1 MKTIFTLKGSLLLG
15 SLTLRVFLILLG
27 GILTGMSAFAAPL
40 WMRYPVI
47 SPDGKEIAFAYKGDI
62 YKVSSTGG
70 EAQRLTTHPAYDF
83 APVWSPDSRQI
94 AFASARN
101 GNFDVF
107 LMPAEGGEP
116 RRLTTHSAKEIPYAF
131 TPDGKYIV
139 YGAQIQ
145 DPAQSALFPKAFL
158 TELYKVS
165 TDGGRPEQ
173 LLAVA
178 AENVNFARSGETFV
192 YENVK
197 GSENTWR
204 KHHTSSVTRDIVL
217 YDIPSGKHTFLVQ
230 RAGED
235 RNPVFAPG
243 DKEIYFLSE
252 RDGSL
257 NVYTLS
263 TSRPEEVKQMTFF
276 KKNPVRF
283 LSVSADGTLCF
294 GYDGEIYV
302 KKGTA
307 EPRKVEI
314 EIIGESNIE
323 DVEYLSYTKDASEA
337 ISSPDGKQV
346 AFTVRGEVF
355 VTSVDYQT
363 TKQIT
368 HTPQG
373 EADLAF
379 APDNRT
385 LAYAS
390 EREGNWN
397 IYLAHIAREEDPN
410 FPNVTLIRE
419 EALFKPSAT
428 ERFAPSF
435 SPDGKELAY
444 IEDRARLMV
453 IDLKTRK
460 VRQIID
466 GKKQYNTNG
475 HFDYSWSPDGK
486 WFVFEYSGNKHDPYS
501 DIAIV
506 SAQGG
511 EIVNLTQSGY
521 TDGSPRWAL
530 EGNAILFISERY
542 GMRNHASWG
551 SLNDVMLIFL
561 NQEAY
566 DRYKMSPEDY
576 ELAYPRKEKGEK
588 TERVTDIKV
597 ELKNIE
603 DRIVRLTPNSASLG
617 GAIIDKKGEK
627 LYYLATFEKGYDLWE
642 TDMRKKET
650 KLLHKLNG
658 SWAHLEWDGKG
669 EDLFLLGRNKM
680 MKFNPVSGKMQNINF
695 LAEIKL
701 DKAEERAYMFDRVYR
716 QELKRFYNKDM
727 HGVDW
732 PALRKTYEKFLPYIN
747 NNYDFSEL
755 LSELLG
761 ELNVSHTGGRYRP
774 AASGDNTAEL
784 GLLFRWNDRSEG
796 LYIEE
801 VVDKGPFDKEASQVK
816 AGDIVEKID
825 GIAILRG
832 MDYFPLLNKKAGKKV
847 LISLY
852 RPAEKK
858 HWEEVVIPI
867 SRSRWN
873 DLLYK
878 RWVKQRA
885 AEVDRLSGG
894 RLGYVHIESM
904 GDPSFRSVYS
914 DILGKYNE
922 REGIVIDTRF
932 NGGGRLHEDIEVL
945 FSGEKYFTQVVRGK
959 EACDMPSRRWNKPSV
974 MLIGEANYSNAHGT
988 PWVYKHKDI
997 GKLVGMPVPGTMTS
1011 VSWETLQDPSLVFG
1025 IPIVGYRLADGSYLE
1040 NQQLEP
1046 DVKIMNQP
1054 DIIVKGRDE
1063 QLEKAVQVLLEEL
1076 DRKK

>member
-1 MKTIFTLKGSLLLG
+1 MKTIF
-15 SLTLRVFLILLG
+15 ILLWSMLAG
-27 GILTGMSAFAAPL
+27 VSAFAVPL

-62 YKVSSTGG
+62 YKVSSAGG
-70 EAQRLTTHPAYDF
+70 LAERLTSHPAYDF

-116 RRLTTHSAKEIPYAF
+116 KRLTTYSGKEIPYAF

-139 YGAQIQ
+139 YAAQIQ

-165 TDGGRPEQ
+165 LKGGRPEQ
-173 LLAVA
+173 LLATA
-178 AENVNFARSGETFV
+178 AENVNFARSGESFV

-197 GSENTWR
+197 GSENAWR
-204 KHHTSSVTRDIVL
+204 KHHTSSVTRDIIL
-217 YDIPSGKHTFLVQ
+217 YDMKSGKHTFLVQ

-252 RDGSL
+252 RDGSF
-257 NVYTLS
+257 NVYTLPLAH
-263 TSRPEEVKQMTFF
+263 PEEVKQLTFF

-283 LSVSADGTLCF
+283 LSVSGDGTLCF
-294 GYDGEIYV
+294 GYEGEIYL
-302 KKGTA
+302 KKGA
-307 EPRKVEI
+307 AQPEKVKI

-323 DVEYLSYTKDASEA
+323 DVEYLSYTKGASEA
-337 ISSPDGKQV
+337 VPSPDGKQV
-346 AFTVRGEVF
+346 AFTLRGEVF
-355 VTSVDYQT
+355 VTSVDYPT

-368 HTPQG
+368 HTP
-373 EADLAF
+373 ESETDLSF

-390 EREGNWN
+390 ERDGNWN
-397 IYLAHIAREEDPN
+397 IFLAHIVREEDPN
-410 FPNVTLIRE
+410 FSNATLVRE

-444 IEDRARLMV
+444 IEDRERLMV

-460 VRQIID
+460 IRQITD
-466 GKKQYNTNG
+466 GKKQYNSNG

-486 WFVFEYSGNKHDPYS
+486 WFALEYNGNKHEPYS

-506 SAQGG
+506 SAEGG

-521 TDGSPRWAL
+521 TDRAPRWVL
-530 EGNAILFISERY
+530 NGNAVLFISERY

-551 SLNDVMLIFL
+551 SLNDVMLVFL

-576 ELAYPRKEKGEK
+576 EWAYPKKDKGEK
-588 TERVTDIKV
+588 PEEKPEKITAIKV
-597 ELKNIE
+597 ELDNIE
-603 DRIVRLTPNSASLG
+603 DRIVRLTPNSAALG
-617 GAIIDKKGEK
+617 GAIVDKKGEK
-627 LYYLATFEKGYDLWE
+627 LYYLAAFEDGYDLWE

-658 SWAHLEWDGKG
+658 GWANLEWDDKG
-669 EDLFLLGRNKM
+669 ENLFLLGRNKM
-680 MKFNPVSGKMQNINF
+680 IMVKTGSGKMQNITYV
-695 LAEIKL
+695 AEMKL
-701 DKAEERAYMFDRVYR
+701 DKAEERNYMFDRVYR
-716 QELKRFYNKDM
+716 QELKRFYDKGM

-774 AASGDNTAEL
+774 AVSGEATAEL
-784 GLLFRWNDRSEG
+784 GLFFRWNDQTEG

-801 VVDKGPFDKEASQVK
+801 VVEKGPFDKEASQVK

-825 GIAILRG
+825 GIAITRG
-832 MDYFPLLNKKAGKKV
+832 MDYFPLLNRKAGKKV
-847 LISLY
+847 LVSLY
-852 RPAEKK
+852 RPGEKK
-858 HWEEVVIPI
+858 HWEEVVIPV
-867 SRSRWN
+867 SQSAWN
-873 DLLYK
+873 HLLYK

-988 PWVYKHKDI
+988 PWVYKHKGI

-1046 DVKIMNQP
+1046 DVKVMNRP
-1054 DIIVKGRDE
+1054 EEVVKGRDE

-1076 DRKK
+1076 DGKK

>member
-1 MKTIFTLKGSLLLG
+1 MKTIFIMLWSMLAG
-15 SLTLRVFLILLG
+15 V
-27 GILTGMSAFAAPL
+27 SAFAAPL

-62 YKVSSTGG
+62 YKVSSAGG
-70 EAQRLTTHPAYDF
+70 LAERLTSHPAYDF

-116 RRLTTHSAKEIPYAF
+116 KRLTTHSGKEIPYAF

-139 YGAQIQ
+139 YAAQIQ

-165 TDGGRPEQ
+165 LKGGRPEQ
-173 LLAVA
+173 LLATA
-178 AENVNFARSGETFV
+178 AENVNFARSGESFV

-197 GSENTWR
+197 GSENAWR
-204 KHHTSSVTRDIVL
+204 KHHTSSVTRDIIL
-217 YDIPSGKHTFLVQ
+217 YDMKSGKHTFLVQ

-252 RDGSL
+252 RDGSF
-257 NVYTLS
+257 NVYTLPLAH
-263 TSRPEEVKQMTFF
+263 PEEVKQLTFF

-283 LSVSADGTLCF
+283 LSVCGDGTLCF
-294 GYDGEIYV
+294 GYEGEIYL
-302 KKGTA
+302 KKGA
-307 EPRKVEI
+307 AQPEKVKI

-323 DVEYLSYTKDASEA
+323 DVEYLSYTKGASEA
-337 ISSPDGKQV
+337 VPSPDGKQV
-346 AFTVRGEVF
+346 AFTLRGEVF
-355 VTSVDYQT
+355 VTSVDYPT

-368 HTPQG
+368 HTP
-373 EADLAF
+373 ESETDLSF

-390 EREGNWN
+390 ERDGNWN
-397 IYLAHIAREEDPN
+397 IFLAHIVREEDPN
-410 FPNVTLIRE
+410 FSNATLVRE

-444 IEDRARLMV
+444 IEDRERLMV

-460 VRQIID
+460 IRQITD
-466 GKKQYNTNG
+466 GKKQYNSNG

-486 WFVFEYSGNKHDPYS
+486 WFALEYNGNKHEPYS

-506 SAQGG
+506 SAEGG

-521 TDGSPRWAL
+521 TDRAPRWVL
-530 EGNAILFISERY
+530 NGNAVLFISERY

-551 SLNDVMLIFL
+551 SLNDVMLVFL

-576 ELAYPRKEKGEK
+576 EWAYPKKDKGEK
-588 TERVTDIKV
+588 PEEKPEKITAIKV
-597 ELKNIE
+597 ELDNIE
-603 DRIVRLTPNSASLG
+603 DRIVRLTPNSAALG
-617 GAIIDKKGEK
+617 GAIVDKKGEK
-627 LYYLATFEKGYDLWE
+627 LYYLAAFEDGYDLWE

-658 SWAHLEWDGKG
+658 GWANLEWDDKG
-669 EDLFLLGRNKM
+669 ENLFLLGRNKM
-680 MKFNPVSGKMQNINF
+680 IMVKTGSGKMQNITYV
-695 LAEIKL
+695 AEMKL
-701 DKAEERAYMFDRVYR
+701 DKAEERNYMFDRVYR
-716 QELKRFYNKDM
+716 QELKRFYDKGM

-774 AASGDNTAEL
+774 AVSGEATAEL
-784 GLLFRWNDRSEG
+784 GLFFRWNDQTDG

-801 VVDKGPFDKEASQVK
+801 VVEKGPFDKEASQVK

-825 GIAILRG
+825 GVVLTRG
-832 MDYFPLLNKKAGKKV
+832 MDYFPLLNRKAGKKV
-847 LISLY
+847 LVSLY
-852 RPAEKK
+852 RPGEKK
-858 HWEEVVIPI
+858 HWEEVVIPV
-867 SRSRWN
+867 SQSAWN
-873 DLLYK
+873 HLLYK

-988 PWVYKHKDI
+988 PWVYKHKGI

-1046 DVKIMNQP
+1046 DVKVMNRP
-1054 DIIVKGRDE
+1054 EEVVKGRDE

-1076 DRKK
+1076 DGKK

>member
-1 MKTIFTLKGSLLLG
+1 MKTIFIMLWSMLAG
-15 SLTLRVFLILLG
+15 V
-27 GILTGMSAFAAPL
+27 SAFAAPL

-62 YKVSSTGG
+62 YKVSSAGG
-70 EAQRLTTHPAYDF
+70 LAERLTSHPAYDF

-116 RRLTTHSAKEIPYAF
+116 KRLTTHSGKEIPYAF

-139 YGAQIQ
+139 YAAQIQ

-165 TDGGRPEQ
+165 LKGGRPEQ
-173 LLAVA
+173 LLATA
-178 AENVNFARSGETFV
+178 AENVNFARSGESFV
-192 YENVK
+192 YENIK
-197 GSENTWR
+197 GSENAWR
-204 KHHTSSVTRDIVL
+204 KHHTSSVTRDIIL
-217 YDIPSGKHTFLVQ
+217 YDMKSGKHTFLVQ

-252 RDGSL
+252 RDGSF
-257 NVYTLS
+257 NVYTLPLAH
-263 TSRPEEVKQMTFF
+263 PEEVKQLTFF

-283 LSVSADGTLCF
+283 LSVCGDGTLCF
-294 GYDGEIYV
+294 GYEGEIYL
-302 KKGTA
+302 KKGA
-307 EPRKVEI
+307 AQPEKVKI

-323 DVEYLSYTKDASEA
+323 DVEYLSYTKGASEA
-337 ISSPDGKQV
+337 VPSPDGKQV
-346 AFTVRGEVF
+346 AFTLRGEVF
-355 VTSVDYQT
+355 VTSVDYPT

-368 HTPQG
+368 HTP
-373 EADLAF
+373 ESETDLSF

-390 EREGNWN
+390 ERDGNWN
-397 IYLAHIAREEDPN
+397 IFLAHIVREEDPN
-410 FPNVTLIRE
+410 FSNATLVRE

-444 IEDRARLMV
+444 IEDRERLMV

-460 VRQIID
+460 IRQITD
-466 GKKQYNTNG
+466 GKKQYNSNG

-486 WFVFEYSGNKHDPYS
+486 WFALEYNGNKHEPYS

-506 SAQGG
+506 NAEGG

-521 TDGSPRWAL
+521 TDRAPRWVL
-530 EGNAILFISERY
+530 NGNAVLFISERY

-551 SLNDVMLIFL
+551 SLNDVMLVFL

-576 ELAYPRKEKGEK
+576 EWAYPKKDKGEK
-588 TERVTDIKV
+588 PEEKPEKITAIKV
-597 ELKNIE
+597 ELDNIE
-603 DRIVRLTPNSASLG
+603 DRIVRLTPNSAALG
-617 GAIIDKKGEK
+617 GAIVDKKGEK
-627 LYYLATFEKGYDLWE
+627 LYYLAAFEDGYDLWE

-658 SWAHLEWDGKG
+658 GWANLEWDTDG
-669 EDLFLLGRNKM
+669 ENLFLLGRNKM
-680 MKFNPVSGKMQNINF
+680 IMVKTGSGKMQNITYV
-695 LAEIKL
+695 AEMKL
-701 DKAEERAYMFDRVYR
+701 DKAEERNYMFDRVYR
-716 QELKRFYNKDM
+716 QELKRFYDKGM

-732 PALRKTYEKFLPYIN
+732 PALRKTYEEFLPYIN

-774 AASGDNTAEL
+774 AVSGEATAEL
-784 GLLFRWNDRSEG
+784 GLFFRWNDQTDG

-801 VVDKGPFDKEASQVK
+801 VVEKGPFDKEASQVK

-825 GIAILRG
+825 GVVLTRG
-832 MDYFPLLNKKAGKKV
+832 MDYFPLLNRKAGKKV
-847 LISLY
+847 LVSLY
-852 RPAEKK
+852 RPGEKK
-858 HWEEVVIPI
+858 HWEEVVIPV
-867 SRSRWN
+867 SQSAWN
-873 DLLYK
+873 HLLYK

-959 EACDMPSRRWNKPSV
+959 EACDMPSRRWNKPSI

-988 PWVYKHKDI
+988 PWVYKHKGL

-1046 DVKIMNQP
+1046 DVKVMNRP
-1054 DIIVKGRDE
+1054 EEVVKGRDE

-1076 DRKK
+1076 DGKK

>member
-1 MKTIFTLKGSLLLG
+1 MKTIFIMLWSMLAG
-15 SLTLRVFLILLG
+15 V
-27 GILTGMSAFAAPL
+27 SAFAAPL

-62 YKVSSTGG
+62 YKVSSAGG
-70 EAQRLTTHPAYDF
+70 LAERLTSHPAYDF

-116 RRLTTHSAKEIPYAF
+116 KRLTTHSGKEIPYAF

-139 YGAQIQ
+139 YAAQIQ

-165 TDGGRPEQ
+165 LKGGRPEQ
-173 LLAVA
+173 LLATA
-178 AENVNFARSGETFV
+178 AENVNFARSGESFV

-197 GSENTWR
+197 GSENAWR
-204 KHHTSSVTRDIVL
+204 KHHTSSVTRDIIL
-217 YDIPSGKHTFLVQ
+217 YDMKSGKHTFLVQ

-252 RDGSL
+252 RDGSF
-257 NVYTLS
+257 NVYTLPLAH
-263 TSRPEEVKQMTFF
+263 PEEVKQLTFF

-283 LSVSADGTLCF
+283 LSVCGDGTLCF
-294 GYDGEIYV
+294 GYEGEIYL
-302 KKGTA
+302 KKGA
-307 EPRKVEI
+307 AQPEKVKI

-323 DVEYLSYTKDASEA
+323 DVEYLSYTKGASEA
-337 ISSPDGKQV
+337 VPSPDGKQV
-346 AFTVRGEVF
+346 AFTLRGEVF
-355 VTSVDYQT
+355 VTSVDYPT

-368 HTPQG
+368 HTP
-373 EADLAF
+373 ESETDLSF

-390 EREGNWN
+390 ERDGNWN
-397 IYLAHIAREEDPN
+397 IFLAHIVREEDPN
-410 FPNVTLIRE
+410 FSNATLVRE

-444 IEDRARLMV
+444 IEDRERLMV

-460 VRQIID
+460 IRQITD
-466 GKKQYNTNG
+466 GKKQYNSNG

-486 WFVFEYSGNKHDPYS
+486 WFALEYNGNKHEPYS

-506 SAQGG
+506 SAEGG

-521 TDGSPRWAL
+521 TDRAPRWVL
-530 EGNAILFISERY
+530 NGNAVLFISERY

-551 SLNDVMLIFL
+551 SLNDVMLVFL

-576 ELAYPRKEKGEK
+576 EWAYPKKDKGEK
-588 TERVTDIKV
+588 PEEKPEKITAIKV
-597 ELKNIE
+597 ELDNIE
-603 DRIVRLTPNSASLG
+603 DRIVRLTPNSAALG
-617 GAIIDKKGEK
+617 GAIVDKKGEK
-627 LYYLATFEKGYDLWE
+627 LYYLAAFEDGYDLWE

-658 SWAHLEWDGKG
+658 GWANLEWDTDG
-669 EDLFLLGRNKM
+669 ENLFLLGRNKM
-680 MKFNPVSGKMQNINF
+680 IMVKTGSGKMQNITYV
-695 LAEIKL
+695 AEMKL
-701 DKAEERAYMFDRVYR
+701 DKAEERNYMFDRVYR
-716 QELKRFYNKDM
+716 QELKRFYDKGM

-732 PALRKTYEKFLPYIN
+732 PALRKTYEEFLPYIN

-774 AASGDNTAEL
+774 AVSGEATAEL
-784 GLLFRWNDRSEG
+784 GLFFRWNDQTDG

-801 VVDKGPFDKEASQVK
+801 VVEKGPFDKEASQVK

-825 GIAILRG
+825 GVVLTRG
-832 MDYFPLLNKKAGKKV
+832 MDYFPLLNRKAGKKV
-847 LISLY
+847 LVSLY
-852 RPAEKK
+852 RPGEKK
-858 HWEEVVIPI
+858 HWEEVVIPV
-867 SRSRWN
+867 SQSAWN
-873 DLLYK
+873 HLLYK

-959 EACDMPSRRWNKPSV
+959 EACDMPSRRWNKPSI

-988 PWVYKHKDI
+988 PWVYKHKGL

-1046 DVKIMNQP
+1046 DVKVMNRP
-1054 DIIVKGRDE
+1054 EEVVKGRDE

-1076 DRKK
+1076 DGKK

>member
-1 MKTIFTLKGSLLLG
+1 MKTIF
-15 SLTLRVFLILLG
+15 ILLWSMLAG
-27 GILTGMSAFAAPL
+27 VSAFAVPL

-62 YKVSSTGG
+62 YKVSSAGG
-70 EAQRLTTHPAYDF
+70 LAERLTSHPAYDF

-116 RRLTTHSAKEIPYAF
+116 KRLTTYSGKEIPYAF

-139 YGAQIQ
+139 YAAQIQ

-165 TDGGRPEQ
+165 LKGGRPEQ
-173 LLAVA
+173 LLATA
-178 AENVNFARSGETFV
+178 AENVNFTRSGESFV

-197 GSENTWR
+197 GSENAWR
-204 KHHTSSVTRDIVL
+204 KHHTSSVTRDIIL
-217 YDIPSGKHTFLVQ
+217 YDMKSGKHTFLVQ

-235 RNPVFAPG
+235 RNPMFAPG

-252 RDGSL
+252 RDGSF
-257 NVYTLS
+257 NIYTLPLAH
-263 TSRPEEVKQMTFF
+263 PEEVKQLTFF

-283 LSVSADGTLCF
+283 LSVSGDGTLCF
-294 GYDGEIYV
+294 GYEGEIYL
-302 KKGTA
+302 KKGA
-307 EPRKVEI
+307 AQPEKVKI

-323 DVEYLSYTKDASEA
+323 DVEYLSYTKGASEA
-337 ISSPDGKQV
+337 VPSPDGKQV
-346 AFTVRGEVF
+346 AFTLRGEVF
-355 VTSVDYQT
+355 VTSVDYPT

-368 HTPQG
+368 HTP
-373 EADLAF
+373 ESETDLSF

-390 EREGNWN
+390 ERDGNWN
-397 IYLAHIAREEDPN
+397 IFLAHIVREEDPN
-410 FPNVTLIRE
+410 FSNATLVRE

-444 IEDRARLMV
+444 IEDRERLMV

-460 VRQIID
+460 IRQITD
-466 GKKQYNTNG
+466 GKKQYNSNG

-486 WFVFEYSGNKHDPYS
+486 WFALEYNGNKHEPYS

-506 SAQGG
+506 SAEGG

-521 TDGSPRWAL
+521 TDRAPRWVL
-530 EGNAILFISERY
+530 NGNAVLFISERY

-551 SLNDVMLIFL
+551 SLNDVMLVFL

-576 ELAYPRKEKGEK
+576 EWAYPKKDKGEK
-588 TERVTDIKV
+588 PEEKPEKITAIKV
-597 ELKNIE
+597 ELDNIE
-603 DRIVRLTPNSASLG
+603 DRIVRLTPNSAALG
-617 GAIIDKKGEK
+617 GAIVDKKGEK
-627 LYYLATFEKGYDLWE
+627 LYYLAAFEDGYDLWE

-658 SWAHLEWDGKG
+658 GWANLEWDDKG
-669 EDLFLLGRNKM
+669 ENLFLLGRNKM
-680 MKFNPVSGKMQNINF
+680 IMVKTGSGKMQNITYV
-695 LAEIKL
+695 AEMKL
-701 DKAEERAYMFDRVYR
+701 DKAEERNYMFDRVYR
-716 QELKRFYNKDM
+716 QELKRFYDKGM

-774 AASGDNTAEL
+774 AVSGEATAEL
-784 GLLFRWNDRSEG
+784 GLFFRWNDQTDG

-801 VVDKGPFDKEASQVK
+801 VVEKGPFDKEVSQVK

-825 GIAILRG
+825 GIAITRG
-832 MDYFPLLNKKAGKKV
+832 MDYFPLLNRKAGKKV
-847 LISLY
+847 LVSLY
-852 RPAEKK
+852 RPGEKK
-858 HWEEVVIPI
+858 HWEEVVIPV
-867 SRSRWN
+867 SQSAWN
-873 DLLYK
+873 HLLYK

-988 PWVYKHKDI
+988 PWVYKHKGI

-1046 DVKIMNQP
+1046 DVKVMNRP
-1054 DIIVKGRDE
+1054 EEVVKGRDE

-1076 DRKK
+1076 DGKK

>member
-1 MKTIFTLKGSLLLG
+1 MKTIFIMLWSMLAG
-15 SLTLRVFLILLG
+15 V
-27 GILTGMSAFAAPL
+27 SAFAAPL

-62 YKVSSTGG
+62 YKVSSAGG
-70 EAQRLTTHPAYDF
+70 LAERLTSHPAYDF

-116 RRLTTHSAKEIPYAF
+116 KRLTTHSGKEIPYAF

-139 YGAQIQ
+139 YAAQIQ

-165 TDGGRPEQ
+165 LKGGRPEQ
-173 LLAVA
+173 LLATA
-178 AENVNFARSGETFV
+178 AENVNFARSGESFV

-197 GSENTWR
+197 GSENAWR
-204 KHHTSSVTRDIVL
+204 KHHTSSVTRDIIL
-217 YDIPSGKHTFLVQ
+217 YDMKSGKHTFLVQ

-252 RDGSL
+252 RDGSF
-257 NVYTLS
+257 NVYTLPLAH
-263 TSRPEEVKQMTFF
+263 PEEVKQLTFF

-283 LSVSADGTLCF
+283 LSVCGDGTLCF
-294 GYDGEIYV
+294 GYEGEIYL
-302 KKGTA
+302 KKGA
-307 EPRKVEI
+307 AQPEKVKI

-323 DVEYLSYTKDASEA
+323 DVEYLSYTKGASEA
-337 ISSPDGKQV
+337 VPSPDGKQV
-346 AFTVRGEVF
+346 AFTLRGEVF
-355 VTSVDYQT
+355 VTSVDYPT

-368 HTPQG
+368 HTP
-373 EADLAF
+373 ESETDLSF

-390 EREGNWN
+390 ERDGNWN
-397 IYLAHIAREEDPN
+397 IFLAHIVREEDPN
-410 FPNVTLIRE
+410 FSNATLVRE

-444 IEDRARLMV
+444 IEDRERLMV

-460 VRQIID
+460 IRQITD
-466 GKKQYNTNG
+466 GKKQYNSNG

-486 WFVFEYSGNKHDPYS
+486 WFALEYNGNKHEPYS

-506 SAQGG
+506 SAEGG

-521 TDGSPRWAL
+521 TDRAPRWVL
-530 EGNAILFISERY
+530 NGNAVLFISERY

-551 SLNDVMLIFL
+551 SLNDVMLVFL

-576 ELAYPRKEKGEK
+576 EWAYPKKDKGEK
-588 TERVTDIKV
+588 PEEKPEKITAIKV
-597 ELKNIE
+597 ELDNIE
-603 DRIVRLTPNSASLG
+603 DRIVRLTPNSAALG
-617 GAIIDKKGEK
+617 GAIVDKKGEK
-627 LYYLATFEKGYDLWE
+627 LYYLAAFEDGYDLWE

-658 SWAHLEWDGKG
+658 GWANLEWDDKG
-669 EDLFLLGRNKM
+669 ENLFLLGRNKM
-680 MKFNPVSGKMQNINF
+680 IMVKTGSGKMQNITYV
-695 LAEIKL
+695 AEMKL
-701 DKAEERAYMFDRVYR
+701 DKAEERNYMFDRVYR
-716 QELKRFYNKDM
+716 QELKRFYDKGM

-774 AASGDNTAEL
+774 AVSGEATAEL
-784 GLLFRWNDRSEG
+784 GLFFRWNDQTDG

-801 VVDKGPFDKEASQVK
+801 VVEKGPFDKEASQVK

-825 GIAILRG
+825 GVVLTRG
-832 MDYFPLLNKKAGKKV
+832 MDYFPLLNRKAGKKV
-847 LISLY
+847 LVSLY
-852 RPAEKK
+852 RPGEKK
-858 HWEEVVIPI
+858 HWEEVVIPV
-867 SRSRWN
+867 SQSAWN
-873 DLLYK
+873 HLLYK

-988 PWVYKHKDI
+988 PWVYKHKGI
-997 GKLVGMPVPGTMTS
+997 GKLVGMQVPGTMTS

-1046 DVKIMNQP
+1046 DVKVMNRP
-1054 DIIVKGRDE
+1054 EEVVKGRDE

-1076 DRKK
+1076 DGKK

>member
-1 MKTIFTLKGSLLLG
+1 MKTIF
-15 SLTLRVFLILLG
+15 ILLWSMLAG
-27 GILTGMSAFAAPL
+27 VSAFAVPL

-62 YKVSSTGG
+62 YKVSSAGG
-70 EAQRLTTHPAYDF
+70 LAKRLTSHPAYDF

-116 RRLTTHSAKEIPYAF
+116 KRLTTYSGKEIPYAF

-139 YGAQIQ
+139 YAAQIQ

-165 TDGGRPEQ
+165 LKGGRPEQ
-173 LLAVA
+173 LLATA
-178 AENVNFARSGETFV
+178 AENVNFARSGESFV

-197 GSENTWR
+197 GSENAWR
-204 KHHTSSVTRDIVL
+204 KHHTSSVTRDIIL
-217 YDIPSGKHTFLVQ
+217 YDMKSGKHTFLVQ

-252 RDGSL
+252 RDGSF
-257 NVYTLS
+257 NVYTLPLAH
-263 TSRPEEVKQMTFF
+263 PEEVKQLTFF

-283 LSVSADGTLCF
+283 LSVSGDGTLCF
-294 GYDGEIYV
+294 GYEGEIYL
-302 KKGTA
+302 KKGA
-307 EPRKVEI
+307 AQPEKVKI

-323 DVEYLSYTKDASEA
+323 DVEYLSYTKGASEA
-337 ISSPDGKQV
+337 VPSPDGKQV
-346 AFTVRGEVF
+346 AFTLRGEVF
-355 VTSVDYQT
+355 VTSVDYPT

-368 HTPQG
+368 HTP
-373 EADLAF
+373 ESETDLSF

-390 EREGNWN
+390 ERDGNWN
-397 IYLAHIAREEDPN
+397 IFLAHIVREEDPN
-410 FPNVTLIRE
+410 FSNATLVRE

-444 IEDRARLMV
+444 IEDRERLMV

-460 VRQIID
+460 IRQITD
-466 GKKQYNTNG
+466 GKKQYNSNG

-486 WFVFEYSGNKHDPYS
+486 WFALEYNGNKHEPYS

-506 SAQGG
+506 SAEGG

-521 TDGSPRWAL
+521 TDRAPRWVL
-530 EGNAILFISERY
+530 NGNAVLFISERY

-551 SLNDVMLIFL
+551 SLNDVMLVFL

-576 ELAYPRKEKGEK
+576 EWAYPKKDKGEK
-588 TERVTDIKV
+588 PEEKPEKITAIKV
-597 ELKNIE
+597 ELDNIE
-603 DRIVRLTPNSASLG
+603 DRIVRLTPNSAALG
-617 GAIIDKKGEK
+617 GAIVDKKGEK
-627 LYYLATFEKGYDLWE
+627 LYYLAAFEDGYDLWE

-658 SWAHLEWDGKG
+658 GWANLEWDTDG
-669 EDLFLLGRNKM
+669 ENLFLLGRNKM
-680 MKFNPVSGKMQNINF
+680 IMVKTGYGKMQNITYV
-695 LAEIKL
+695 AEMKL
-701 DKAEERAYMFDRVYR
+701 DKAEERNYMFDRVYR
-716 QELKRFYNKDM
+716 QELKRFYDKGM

-774 AASGDNTAEL
+774 AVSGEATAEL
-784 GLLFRWNDRSEG
+784 GLFFRWNDQTDG

-801 VVDKGPFDKEASQVK
+801 VVEKGPFDKEASQVK

-825 GIAILRG
+825 GVVLTRG
-832 MDYFPLLNKKAGKKV
+832 MDYFPLLNRKAGKKV
-847 LISLY
+847 LVSLY
-852 RPAEKK
+852 RPGEKK
-858 HWEEVVIPI
+858 HWEEVVIPV
-867 SRSRWN
+867 SQSAWN
-873 DLLYK
+873 HLLYK

-988 PWVYKHKDI
+988 PWVYKHKGL

-1046 DVKIMNQP
+1046 DVKMMNRP
-1054 DIIVKGRDE
+1054 EEVVKGRDE

-1076 DRKK
+1076 DGKK

>member
-1 MKTIFTLKGSLLLG
+1 MKTIF
-15 SLTLRVFLILLG
+15 ILLWSMLAG
-27 GILTGMSAFAAPL
+27 VSAFAVPL

-62 YKVSSTGG
+62 YKVSSAGG
-70 EAQRLTTHPAYDF
+70 LAERLTSHPAYDF

-116 RRLTTHSAKEIPYAF
+116 KRLTTHSGKEIPYAF

-139 YGAQIQ
+139 YAAQIQ

-165 TDGGRPEQ
+165 LKGGRPEQ
-173 LLAVA
+173 LLATA
-178 AENVNFARSGETFV
+178 AENVNFARSGESFV

-197 GSENTWR
+197 GSENAWR
-204 KHHTSSVTRDIVL
+204 KHHTSSVTRDIIL
-217 YDIPSGKHTFLVQ
+217 YDMKSGKHTFLVQ

-252 RDGSL
+252 RDGSF
-257 NVYTLS
+257 NVYTLPLAH
-263 TSRPEEVKQMTFF
+263 PEEVKQLTFF

-283 LSVSADGTLCF
+283 LSVCGDGTLCF
-294 GYDGEIYV
+294 GYEGEIYL
-302 KKGTA
+302 KKGA
-307 EPRKVEI
+307 AQPEKVKI

-323 DVEYLSYTKDASEA
+323 DVEYLSYTKGASEA
-337 ISSPDGKQV
+337 VPSPDGKQV
-346 AFTVRGEVF
+346 AFTLRGEVF
-355 VTSVDYQT
+355 VTSVDYPT

-368 HTPQG
+368 HTP
-373 EADLAF
+373 ESETDLSF

-390 EREGNWN
+390 ERDGNWN
-397 IYLAHIAREEDPN
+397 IFLAHIVREEDPN
-410 FPNVTLIRE
+410 FSNATLVRE

-444 IEDRARLMV
+444 IEDRERLMV

-460 VRQIID
+460 IRQITD
-466 GKKQYNTNG
+466 GKKQYNSNG

-486 WFVFEYSGNKHDPYS
+486 WFALEYNGNKHEPYS

-506 SAQGG
+506 SAEGG

-521 TDGSPRWAL
+521 TDRAPRWVL
-530 EGNAILFISERY
+530 NGNAVLFISERY

-551 SLNDVMLIFL
+551 SLNDVMLVFL

-576 ELAYPRKEKGEK
+576 EWAYPKKDKGEK
-588 TERVTDIKV
+588 PEEKPEKITAIKV
-597 ELKNIE
+597 ELDNIE
-603 DRIVRLTPNSASLG
+603 DRIVRLTPNSAALG
-617 GAIIDKKGEK
+617 GAIVDKKGEK
-627 LYYLATFEKGYDLWE
+627 LYYLAAFEDGYDLWE

-658 SWAHLEWDGKG
+658 GWANLEWDTDG
-669 EDLFLLGRNKM
+669 ENLFLLGRNKM
-680 MKFNPVSGKMQNINF
+680 IMVKTGSGKMQNITYV
-695 LAEIKL
+695 AEMKL
-701 DKAEERAYMFDRVYR
+701 DKAEERNYMFDRVYR
-716 QELKRFYNKDM
+716 QELKRFYDKGM

-732 PALRKTYEKFLPYIN
+732 PALRKTYEEFLPYIN

-774 AASGDNTAEL
+774 AVSGEATAEL
-784 GLLFRWNDRSEG
+784 GLFFRWNDQTDG

-801 VVDKGPFDKEASQVK
+801 VVEKGPFDKEASQVK

-825 GIAILRG
+825 GVVLTRG
-832 MDYFPLLNKKAGKKV
+832 MDYFPLLNRKAGKKV
-847 LISLY
+847 LVSLY
-852 RPAEKK
+852 RPGEKK
-858 HWEEVVIPI
+858 HWEEVVIPV
-867 SRSRWN
+867 SQSAWN
-873 DLLYK
+873 HLLYK

-959 EACDMPSRRWNKPSV
+959 EACDMPSRRWNKPSI

-988 PWVYKHKDI
+988 PWVYKHKGL

-1046 DVKIMNQP
+1046 DVKVMNRP
-1054 DIIVKGRDE
+1054 EEVVKGRDE

-1076 DRKK
+1076 DGKK

>member
-1 MKTIFTLKGSLLLG
+1 MKTIF
-15 SLTLRVFLILLG
+15 ILLWSMLAG
-27 GILTGMSAFAAPL
+27 VSAFAVPL

-62 YKVSSTGG
+62 YKVSSAGG
-70 EAQRLTTHPAYDF
+70 LAERLTSHPAYDF

-116 RRLTTHSAKEIPYAF
+116 KRLTTYSGKEIPYAF

-139 YGAQIQ
+139 YAAQIQ

-165 TDGGRPEQ
+165 LKGGRPEQ
-173 LLAVA
+173 LLATA
-178 AENVNFARSGETFV
+178 AENVNFARSGESFV

-197 GSENTWR
+197 GSENAWR
-204 KHHTSSVTRDIVL
+204 KHHTSSVTRDIIL
-217 YDIPSGKHTFLVQ
+217 YDMKSGKHTFLVQ

-252 RDGSL
+252 RDGSF
-257 NVYTLS
+257 NVYTLPLAH
-263 TSRPEEVKQMTFF
+263 PEEVKQLTFF

-283 LSVSADGTLCF
+283 LSVSGDGTLCF
-294 GYDGEIYV
+294 GYEGEIYL
-302 KKGTA
+302 KKGA
-307 EPRKVEI
+307 AQPEKVKI

-323 DVEYLSYTKDASEA
+323 DVEYLSYTKGASEA
-337 ISSPDGKQV
+337 VPSPDGKQV
-346 AFTVRGEVF
+346 AFTLRGEVF
-355 VTSVDYQT
+355 VTSVDYPT

-368 HTPQG
+368 HTP
-373 EADLAF
+373 ESETDLSF

-390 EREGNWN
+390 ERDGNWN
-397 IYLAHIAREEDPN
+397 IFLAHIVREEDPN
-410 FPNVTLIRE
+410 FSNATLVRE

-444 IEDRARLMV
+444 IEDRERLMV

-460 VRQIID
+460 IRQITD
-466 GKKQYNTNG
+466 GKKQYNSNG

-486 WFVFEYSGNKHDPYS
+486 WFALEYNGNKHEPYS

-506 SAQGG
+506 SAEGG

-521 TDGSPRWAL
+521 TDRAPRWVL
-530 EGNAILFISERY
+530 NGNAVLFISERY

-551 SLNDVMLIFL
+551 SLNDVMLVFL

-576 ELAYPRKEKGEK
+576 EWAYPKKDKGEK
-588 TERVTDIKV
+588 PEEKPEKITAIKV
-597 ELKNIE
+597 ELDNIE
-603 DRIVRLTPNSASLG
+603 DRIVRLTPNSAALG
-617 GAIIDKKGEK
+617 GAIVDKKGEK
-627 LYYLATFEKGYDLWE
+627 LYYLAAFEDGYDLWE

-658 SWAHLEWDGKG
+658 GWANLEWDDKG
-669 EDLFLLGRNKM
+669 ENLFLLGRNKM
-680 MKFNPVSGKMQNINF
+680 IMVKTGSGKMQNITYV
-695 LAEIKL
+695 AEMKL
-701 DKAEERAYMFDRVYR
+701 DKAEERNYMFDRVYR
-716 QELKRFYNKDM
+716 QELKRFYDKGM

-774 AASGDNTAEL
+774 AVSGEATAEL
-784 GLLFRWNDRSEG
+784 GLFFRWNDQTDG

-801 VVDKGPFDKEASQVK
+801 VVEKGPFDKEVSQVK

-825 GIAILRG
+825 GIAITRG
-832 MDYFPLLNKKAGKKV
+832 MDYFPLLNRKAGKKV
-847 LISLY
+847 LVSLY
-852 RPAEKK
+852 RPGEKK
-858 HWEEVVIPI
+858 HWEEVVIPV
-867 SRSRWN
+867 SQSAWN
-873 DLLYK
+873 HLLYK

-904 GDPSFRSVYS
+904 GDPSFRSAYS

-988 PWVYKHKDI
+988 PWVYKHKGI

-1046 DVKIMNQP
+1046 DVKVMNRP
-1054 DIIVKGRDE
+1054 EEVVKGRDE

-1076 DRKK
+1076 DGKK

>member
-1 MKTIFTLKGSLLLG
+1 MKTIF
-15 SLTLRVFLILLG
+15 ILLWSMLAG
-27 GILTGMSAFAAPL
+27 VSAFAVPL

-62 YKVSSTGG
+62 YKVSSAGG
-70 EAQRLTTHPAYDF
+70 LAERLTSHPAYDF

-116 RRLTTHSAKEIPYAF
+116 KRLTTYSGKEIPYAF

-139 YGAQIQ
+139 YAAQIQ

-165 TDGGRPEQ
+165 LKGGRPEQ
-173 LLAVA
+173 LLATA
-178 AENVNFARSGETFV
+178 AENVNFARSGESFV

-197 GSENTWR
+197 GSENAWR
-204 KHHTSSVTRDIVL
+204 KHHTSSVTRDIIL
-217 YDIPSGKHTFLVQ
+217 YDMKSGKHTFLVQ

-252 RDGSL
+252 RDGSF
-257 NVYTLS
+257 NVYTLPLAH
-263 TSRPEEVKQMTFF
+263 PEEVKQLTFF

-283 LSVSADGTLCF
+283 LSVCGDGTLCF
-294 GYDGEIYV
+294 GYEGEIYL
-302 KKGTA
+302 KKGA
-307 EPRKVEI
+307 AQPEKVKI

-323 DVEYLSYTKDASEA
+323 DVEYLSYTKGASEA
-337 ISSPDGKQV
+337 VPSPDGKQV
-346 AFTVRGEVF
+346 AFTLRGEVF
-355 VTSVDYQT
+355 VTSVDYPT

-368 HTPQG
+368 HTP
-373 EADLAF
+373 ESETDLSF

-390 EREGNWN
+390 ERDGNWN
-397 IYLAHIAREEDPN
+397 IFLAHIVREEDPN
-410 FPNVTLIRE
+410 FSNATLVRE

-444 IEDRARLMV
+444 IEDRERLMV

-460 VRQIID
+460 IRQITD
-466 GKKQYNTNG
+466 GKKQYNSNG

-486 WFVFEYSGNKHDPYS
+486 WFALEYNGNKHEPYS

-506 SAQGG
+506 SAEGG

-521 TDGSPRWAL
+521 TDRAPRWVL
-530 EGNAILFISERY
+530 NGNAVLFISERY

-551 SLNDVMLIFL
+551 SLNDVMLVFL

-576 ELAYPRKEKGEK
+576 EWAYPKKDKGEK
-588 TERVTDIKV
+588 PEEKPEKITAIKV
-597 ELKNIE
+597 ELDNIE
-603 DRIVRLTPNSASLG
+603 DRIVRLTPNSAALG
-617 GAIIDKKGEK
+617 GAIVDKKGEK
-627 LYYLATFEKGYDLWE
+627 LYYLAAFEDGYDLWE

-658 SWAHLEWDGKG
+658 GWANLEWDTDG
-669 EDLFLLGRNKM
+669 ENLFLLGRNKM
-680 MKFNPVSGKMQNINF
+680 IMVKTGSGKMQNITYV
-695 LAEIKL
+695 AEMKL
-701 DKAEERAYMFDRVYR
+701 DKAEERNYMFDRVYR
-716 QELKRFYNKDM
+716 QELKRFYDKGM

-774 AASGDNTAEL
+774 AVSGEATAEL
-784 GLLFRWNDRSEG
+784 GLFFRWNDQTDG

-801 VVDKGPFDKEASQVK
+801 VVEKGPFDKKASQVK

-825 GIAILRG
+825 GVVLTRG
-832 MDYFPLLNKKAGKKV
+832 MDYFPLLNRKAGKKV
-847 LISLY
+847 LVSLY
-852 RPAEKK
+852 RPGEKK
-858 HWEEVVIPI
+858 HWEEVVIPV
-867 SRSRWN
+867 SQSAWN
-873 DLLYK
+873 HLLYK

-988 PWVYKHKDI
+988 PWVYKHKGI

-1046 DVKIMNQP
+1046 DVKVMNRP
-1054 DIIVKGRDE
+1054 EEVVKGRDE

-1076 DRKK
+1076 DGKK

>member
-1 MKTIFTLKGSLLLG
+1 MKTIF
-15 SLTLRVFLILLG
+15 ILLWSMLAG
-27 GILTGMSAFAAPL
+27 VSAFAVPL

-62 YKVSSTGG
+62 YKVSSAGG
-70 EAQRLTTHPAYDF
+70 LAERLTSHPAYDF

-116 RRLTTHSAKEIPYAF
+116 KRLTTYSGKEIPYAF

-139 YGAQIQ
+139 YAAQIQ

-165 TDGGRPEQ
+165 LKGGRPEQ
-173 LLAVA
+173 LLATA
-178 AENVNFARSGETFV
+178 AENVNFARSGESFV

-197 GSENTWR
+197 GSENAWR
-204 KHHTSSVTRDIVL
+204 KHHTSSVTRDIIL
-217 YDIPSGKHTFLVQ
+217 YDMKSGKHTFLVQ

-252 RDGSL
+252 RDGSF
-257 NVYTLS
+257 NVYTLPLAH
-263 TSRPEEVKQMTFF
+263 PEEVKQLTFF

-283 LSVSADGTLCF
+283 LSVSGDGTLCF
-294 GYDGEIYV
+294 GYEGEIYL
-302 KKGTA
+302 KKGA
-307 EPRKVEI
+307 AQPEKVKI

-323 DVEYLSYTKDASEA
+323 DVEYLSYTKGASEA
-337 ISSPDGKQV
+337 VPSPDGKQV
-346 AFTVRGEVF
+346 AFTLRGEVF
-355 VTSVDYQT
+355 VTSVDYPT

-368 HTPQG
+368 HTP
-373 EADLAF
+373 ESETDLSF

-390 EREGNWN
+390 ERDGNWN
-397 IYLAHIAREEDPN
+397 IFLAHIVREEDPN
-410 FPNVTLIRE
+410 FSNATLVRE

-444 IEDRARLMV
+444 IEDRERLMV

-460 VRQIID
+460 IRQITD
-466 GKKQYNTNG
+466 GKKQYNSNG

-486 WFVFEYSGNKHDPYS
+486 WFALEYNGNKHEPYS

-506 SAQGG
+506 SAEGG

-521 TDGSPRWAL
+521 TDRAPRWVL
-530 EGNAILFISERY
+530 NGNAVLFISERY

-551 SLNDVMLIFL
+551 SLNDVMLVFL

-576 ELAYPRKEKGEK
+576 EWAYPKKDKGEK
-588 TERVTDIKV
+588 PEEKPEKITAIKV
-597 ELKNIE
+597 ELDNIE
-603 DRIVRLTPNSASLG
+603 DRIVRLTPNSAALG
-617 GAIIDKKGEK
+617 GAIVDKKGEK
-627 LYYLATFEKGYDLWE
+627 LYYLAAFEDGYDLWE

-658 SWAHLEWDGKG
+658 GWANLEWDDKG
-669 EDLFLLGRNKM
+669 ENLFLLGRNKM
-680 MKFNPVSGKMQNINF
+680 IMVKTGSGKMQNITYV
-695 LAEIKL
+695 AEMKL
-701 DKAEERAYMFDRVYR
+701 DKAEERNYMFDRVYR
-716 QELKRFYNKDM
+716 QELKRFYDKGM

-774 AASGDNTAEL
+774 AVSGEATAEL
-784 GLLFRWNDRSEG
+784 GLFFRWNDQTDG

-801 VVDKGPFDKEASQVK
+801 VVEKGPFDKEASQVK

-825 GIAILRG
+825 GIAITRG
-832 MDYFPLLNKKAGKKV
+832 MDYFPLLNRKAGKKV
-847 LISLY
+847 LVSLY
-852 RPAEKK
+852 RPGEKK
-858 HWEEVVIPI
+858 HWEEVVIPV
-867 SRSRWN
+867 SQSAWN
-873 DLLYK
+873 HLLYK

-988 PWVYKHKDI
+988 PWVYKHKGI

-1046 DVKIMNQP
+1046 DVKVMNRP
-1054 DIIVKGRDE
+1054 EEVVKGRDE

-1076 DRKK
+1076 DGKK

>member
-1 MKTIFTLKGSLLLG
+1 MKTIFIMLWSMLAG
-15 SLTLRVFLILLG
+15 V
-27 GILTGMSAFAAPL
+27 SAFAAPL

-62 YKVSSTGG
+62 YKVSSAGG
-70 EAQRLTTHPAYDF
+70 LAERLTSHPAYDF

-116 RRLTTHSAKEIPYAF
+116 KRLTTHSGKEIPYAF

-139 YGAQIQ
+139 YAAQIQ

-165 TDGGRPEQ
+165 LKGGRPEQ
-173 LLAVA
+173 LLATA
-178 AENVNFARSGETFV
+178 AENVNFARSGESFV

-197 GSENTWR
+197 GSENAWR
-204 KHHTSSVTRDIVL
+204 KHHTSSVTRDIIL
-217 YDIPSGKHTFLVQ
+217 YDMKSGKHTFLVQ

-252 RDGSL
+252 RDGSF
-257 NVYTLS
+257 NVYTLPLAH
-263 TSRPEEVKQMTFF
+263 PEEVKQLTFF

-283 LSVSADGTLCF
+283 LSVSGDGTLCF
-294 GYDGEIYV
+294 GYEGEIYL
-302 KKGTA
+302 KKGA
-307 EPRKVEI
+307 AQPEKVKI

-323 DVEYLSYTKDASEA
+323 DVEYLSYTKGASEA
-337 ISSPDGKQV
+337 VPSPDGKQV
-346 AFTVRGEVF
+346 AFTLRGEVF
-355 VTSVDYQT
+355 VTSVDYPT

-368 HTPQG
+368 HTP
-373 EADLAF
+373 ESETDLSF
-379 APDNRT
+379 ALDNRT

-390 EREGNWN
+390 ERDGNWN
-397 IYLAHIAREEDPN
+397 IFLAHIVREEDPN
-410 FPNVTLIRE
+410 FSNATLVRE

-444 IEDRARLMV
+444 IEDRERLMV

-460 VRQIID
+460 IRQITD
-466 GKKQYNTNG
+466 GQKQYNSNG

-486 WFVFEYSGNKHDPYS
+486 WFALEYNGNKHEPYS

-506 SAQGG
+506 SAEGG

-521 TDGSPRWAL
+521 TDRAPRWVL
-530 EGNAILFISERY
+530 NGNAVLFISERY

-551 SLNDVMLIFL
+551 SLNDVMLVFL

-576 ELAYPRKEKGEK
+576 EWAYPKKDKGEK
-588 TERVTDIKV
+588 PEEKPEKITAIKV
-597 ELKNIE
+597 ELDNIE
-603 DRIVRLTPNSASLG
+603 DRIVRLTPNSAALG
-617 GAIIDKKGEK
+617 GAIVDKKGEK
-627 LYYLATFEKGYDLWE
+627 LYYLAAFEDGYDLWE

-658 SWAHLEWDGKG
+658 GWANLEWDDKG
-669 EDLFLLGRNKM
+669 ENLFLLGRNKM
-680 MKFNPVSGKMQNINF
+680 IMVKTGSGKMQNITYV
-695 LAEIKL
+695 AEMKL
-701 DKAEERAYMFDRVYR
+701 DKAKERNYMFDRVYR
-716 QELKRFYNKDM
+716 QELKRFYDKGM

-774 AASGDNTAEL
+774 AVSGEATAEL
-784 GLLFRWNDRSEG
+784 GLFFRWNDQTDG

-801 VVDKGPFDKEASQVK
+801 VVEKGPFDKEASQVK

-825 GIAILRG
+825 GVVLTRG
-832 MDYFPLLNKKAGKKV
+832 MDYFPLLNRKAGKKV
-847 LISLY
+847 LVSLY
-852 RPAEKK
+852 RPGEKK
-858 HWEEVVIPI
+858 HWEEVVIPV
-867 SRSRWN
+867 SQSAWN
-873 DLLYK
+873 HLLYK

-988 PWVYKHKDI
+988 PWVYKHKGI

-1025 IPIVGYRLADGSYLE
+1025 IPIVGYRLADDSYLE

-1046 DVKIMNQP
+1046 DVKVMNRP
-1054 DIIVKGRDE
+1054 EEVVKGRDE

-1076 DRKK
+1076 DGKK